1 MGENKYS
8 MAKKLQN
15 NNILSVIVILL
26 LSIVYLLIFSTNTSP
41 LYNWQVGDAAVFRM
55 DGIFASK
62 GLIPYIDFFDHK
74 GPFLMLV
81 EYLGACISTKPIGNL
96 IVQIPFVFFSFFG
109 LKRIVDLFVKD
120 GNRVVRVLLYVVSI
134 LIYNVYVPHNMTEEY
149 CLPFIVWSCYFAL
162 KYIINQEE
170 QHKYSWSF
178 LYGVTVMACAFTRLT
193 NVMPLVGI
201 MIVGMIVMIKRKDR
215 FFRNLLFILIGM
227 IAFALPFV
235 VFFAINNGLYE
246 MIYATI
252 IYNVKYATNIG
263 TDYTLMLILE
273 VLVRQL
279 LLIIFAII
287 VSIVSI
293 VRKKNI
299 EISYAVLISS
309 VLAICLQLITNIK
322 VGQYV
327 AVQAPILVIAA
338 CLLIDLKSK
347 GIIGKVFLYGLS
359 ICGLAILAINNIVSL
374 KDLVNV
380 RNNNGSYNFAQE
392 SKKIVSKMDD
402 VNNSEIVAY
411 NVQAYFYVA
420 ADVEPCYRYCVLQDW
435 QSQRD
440 KEMQKQIRSQFASL
454 KADYIVE
461 NIEEDRKCDSIINK
475 NYKEIYRTKQ
485 LKLLKRK

>member
-1 MGENKYS
+1 MIEKHINK
-8 MAKKLQN
+8 K
-15 NNILSVIVILL
+15 NILLILGILL
-26 LSIVYLLIFSTNTSP
+26 IAIVYLIIFSTNTSP

-62 GLIPYIDFFDHK
+62 GLVPYLDFFDHK

-96 IVQIPFVFFSFFG
+96 IVQIPFIFFSFFG

-120 GNRVVRVLLYVVSI
+120 GNNTKRIILYIVSI
-134 LIYNVYVPHNMTEEY
+134 LVYNIYVPHNMTEEY
-149 CLPFIVWSCYFAL
+149 CLPFIIWSGYFAL
-162 KYIINQEE
+162 KYIMNQEKT
-170 QHKYSWSF
+170 HKYIWSF

-193 NVMPLVGI
+193 NVIPLVGI
-201 MIVGMIVMIKRKDR
+201 MIVGMVVMIKRKDR

-227 IAFALPFV
+227 ILFALPFV
-235 VFFAINNGLYE
+235 IFFVANNALYE

-252 IYNVKYATNIG
+252 IYNVRYATSIG
-263 TDYTLMLILE
+263 TDYSLMLILK

-287 VSIVSI
+287 ISIVSI
-293 VRKKNI
+293 VRKKNT
-299 EISYAVLISS
+299 EIASAVLISS
-309 VLAICLQLITNIK
+309 VLAICLQIITNIK

-338 CLLIDLKSK
+338 CLLIDLKSER
-347 GIIGKVFLYGLS
+347 IIGKVFLYGLS
-359 ICGLAILAINNIVSL
+359 ICGLAVLTLNNAVSVT
-374 KDLVNV
+374 DLVKI
-380 RNNNGSYNFAQE
+380 RNNSVTYDFEKE
-392 SKKIVSKMDD
+392 SKEIISQVDD
-402 VNNSEIVAY
+402 VKNAKIVAY

-440 KEMQKQIRSQFASL
+440 KEMQKQIRSQFASR

-461 NIEEDRKCDSIINK
+461 NIEEERKCDSIINN

>member
-1 MGENKYS
+1 MGDNKYN
-8 MAKKLQN
+8 MTKKVQN

-26 LSIVYLLIFSTNTSP
+26 FSVIYLLIFSTNTSP

-62 GLIPYIDFFDHK
+62 GLIPYLDFFDHK
-74 GPFLMLV
+74 GPFLMFV
-81 EYLGACISTKPIGNL
+81 EYLGACISAKPIGNL
-96 IVQIPFVFFSFFG
+96 IVQIPFIFFSFFG

-120 GNRVVRVLLYVVSI
+120 GNNAKRIVLYIISL
-134 LIYNVYVPHNMTEEY
+134 LIYNIYVPHNMTEEY
-149 CLPFIVWSCYFAL
+149 CLPFIIWSGYFAL
-162 KYIINQEE
+162 KYIMNQEE
-170 QHKYSWSF
+170 THKYIWSF

-193 NVMPLVGI
+193 NIMPLVGI
-201 MIVGMIVMIKRKDR
+201 MIVGMVVMIKRKDR
-215 FFRNLLFILIGM
+215 FFRNILFILIGM

-235 VFFAINNGLYE
+235 VFFAVNNALYE

-252 IYNVKYATNIG
+252 IYNVKYATSIG
-263 TDYTLMLILE
+263 TDYTLALILE

-287 VSIVSI
+287 ISIVSI
-293 VRKKNI
+293 ARKRNT
-299 EISYAVLISS
+299 EIACAVLISS
-309 VLAICLQLITNIK
+309 VLAICLQIITNIK

-327 AVQAPILVIAA
+327 AVQAPILVIAT
-338 CLLIDLKSK
+338 CLLIDLKSSR
-347 GIIGKVFLYGLS
+347 IIGKVLLYGLS
-359 ICGLAILAINNIVSL
+359 ICGLAVLILNNIVCV
-374 KDLVNV
+374 KDLVTV
-380 RNNNGSYNFAQE
+380 RNNNGTNIFEEE
-392 SKKIVSKMDD
+392 SREIISKIDD
-402 VNNSEIVAY
+402 INNAKIVAY
-411 NVQAYFYVA
+411 NVHSHFYIA
-420 ADVEPCYRYCVLQDW
+420 TDVVPCYRYCVLQDW

-461 NIEEDRKCDSIINK
+461 NIEEKRKCDNIINK